1 MKLSHDESRALGF
14 IGLLLAL
21 SAGARL
27 VDRPKAISIDAPG
40 VDIAALESA
49 SRDLMRESG
58 SKASRPKKSSQAK
71 TSSGTARPPAKPK
84 GEPAEPKPR
93 TTPAKAPKGT
103 VGPAGAPIRLNG
115 ATAKDLEG
123 LPGVGPVLAARIIA
137 YRDSVGG
144 IRTFEQLDE
153 VKGIGPAML
162 ARLKPLL
169 DLGT

>member
-27 VDRPKAISIDAPG
+27 VDRPKTISIDAPG
-40 VDIAALESA
+40 VDVAALESA
-49 SRDLMRESG
+49 SRDLMKEGAPKS
-58 SKASRPKKSSQAK
+58 SRPRKPAQTKPSSERA
-71 TSSGTARPPAKPK
+71 G
-84 GEPAEPKPR
+84 
-93 TTPAKAPKGT
+93 TPAQRERAPAVSKPNATPAVPAAGAA
-103 VGPAGAPIRLNG
+103 GPAGAPIRLNR
-115 ATAKDLEG
+115 ATARELEG

-144 IRTFEQLDE
+144 IRTFDQLDE

>member
-27 VDRPKAISIDAPG
+27 VDRPKTISIDTPG
-40 VDIAALESA
+40 VDVAALESA
-49 SRDLMRESG
+49 SRDLMKEG
-58 SKASRPKKSSQAK
+58 GAKSSRSKKAPQTK
-71 TSSGTARPPAKPK
+71 PPSERARAPAPQQRA
-84 GEPAEPKPR
+84 PAEAKPR
-93 TTPAKAPKGT
+93 TTPALPAGAA
-103 VGPAGAPIRLNG
+103 GPAAAPIRLNRV
-115 ATAKDLEG
+115 TARELEA

>member
-27 VDRPKAISIDAPG
+27 VDRPKTISIDAPG
-40 VDIAALESA
+40 VDVAALESA

-58 SKASRPKKSSQAK
+58 AKAPRAKKPSKASVSSGPAK
-71 TSSGTARPPAKPK
+71 TPAKPK
-84 GEPAEPKPR
+84 REVAEPKPKD
-93 TTPAKAPKGT
+93 TPAMPAKSA
-103 VGPAGAPIRLNG
+103 VGPAAAPIRVNR
-115 ATAKDLEG
+115 ATARELEG

-137 YRDSVGG
+137 FRDSVGG
-144 IRTFEQLDE
+144 IRSFEQLDE

-162 ARLKPLL
+162 ARLRPLI